1 MKLMK
6 KAAALGLASI
16 LMMGLMTGCGSS
28 TDKKTEAG
36 KDDKV
41 YKIGITQY
49 VEHDALDASYKGF
62 VDGLAD
68 AGYKDGENIELDLQ
82 NAQADQSN
90 CQTIASKLVKDKKD
104 LILAIATPAAQAVAN
119 ETKDIPILVTAVTDP
134 ADAKLVESNEKP
146 GTNVSGTS
154 DLTPCKEQ
162 MELLT
167 KLVPDAKKVAMLY
180 CSAEANSKFQIDL
193 AKKAAKD
200 LDLET
205 MDATVADSNEIEQ
218 VVKSLKGKVDA
229 IYTPTDN
236 VIAAG
241 MTTVSMV
248 ADDIGIPAIVGEEG
262 MCNGGGLAT
271 YGIDYYKLGQQTAKM
286 AVKILEGEDVSKM
299 PIEYQEDCEL
309 IINKDAVKK
318 LNITV
323 PEDLDKEARYVETA
337 KEGK

>member
-6 KAAALGLASI
+6 KIAALGIASVLTMSLI
-16 LMMGLMTGCGSS
+16 TGCGSKS
-28 TDKKTEAG
+28 EESSE
-36 KDDKV
+36 DKV
-41 YKIGITQY
+41 YKIGVTQY
-49 VEHDALDASYKGF
+49 VEHDALDAAYEGF
-62 VDGLAD
+62 VDGLEE
-68 AGYKDGENIELDLQ
+68 AGYKDGENIEIDLQ

-90 CQTIASKLVKDKKD
+90 CQTIASKLVKDDKD

-134 ADAKLVESNEKP
+134 ADAKLVESNEEP

-167 KLVPDAKKVAMLY
+167 QLVPDAKKVAMLY
-180 CSAEANSKFQIDL
+180 CSAEANSKFQIEM
-193 AKKAAKD
+193 AKEAAKE

-205 MDATVADSNEIEQ
+205 VDATVADSNEIEQ

-229 IYTPTDN
+229 IYSPTDN

-248 ADDIGIPAIVGEEG
+248 ADEIGIPVIVGEEG
-262 MCNGGGLAT
+262 MCSGGGLAT
-271 YGIDYYKLGQQTAKM
+271 YGIDYYKLGQQTAEM
-286 AVKILEGEDVSKM
+286 AVKVLEGEDISKM
-299 PIEYQEDCEL
+299 PIEYQENCEL
-309 IINKDAVKK
+309 IINKDTVEKLKVK
-318 LNITV
+318 V
-323 PEDLDKEARYVETA
+323 PEDLDKEARYIETITEA
-337 KEGK
+337 ESEE